1 MGLKVINILDLIEII
16 GEDNVKRILSVFDC
30 KKNQEIED
38 FVRNKAIDFANRKIS
53 ITYLFVDKDIEK
65 VYAIYAITHKVIE
78 IDPGFSN
85 SLSKTLIKKISRFA
99 EKDKESG
106 KYIVSAFL
114 LAQFGKSLE
123 GEQVGISGNSMM
135 KTVMENLE
143 KIQHEIGG
151 GIVYL
156 ECEDNVK
163 LLDFYENDNNRFA
176 LFGERFDAVGNVL
189 YKQLLRVI

>member
-1 MGLKVINILDLIEII
+1 MN
-16 GEDNVKRILSVFDC
+16 S
-30 KKNQEIED
+30 Q
-38 FVRNKAIDFANRKIS
+38 S
-53 ITYLFVDKDIEK
+53 
-65 VYAIYAITHKVIE
+65 
-78 IDPGFSN
+78 FSN